1 MMHNVAARTPRAA
14 DWLLGVHIDTEATNN
29 CIYGYIYILVFIL
42 SHRHMKRNS
51 SKIDLFDLFICKMKY
66 SEF

>member
-1 MMHNVAARTPRAA
+1 MMHNVVARTPRAA

-51 SKIDLFDLFICKMKY
+51 SKIDLFDLFICKMKS